1 MCFNSLTTM
10 QLVVYAFCGLHSLN
24 VLLLPGYMVS
34 IIAYT
39 SFFKLFIWS
48 ENLMEKLPLPKMFTL
63 GGPLSVSQIIPLEA
77 QGGNICGYK
86 YNTVTPEPV
95 MTYSLA

>member
-34 IIAYT
+34 IHAYT
-39 SFFKLFIWS
+39 SFFKMFIWS
-48 ENLMEKLPLPKMFTL
+48 ENLMEKKSFAWNVHSGM
-63 GGPLSVSQIIPLEA
+63 PLEHLTD
-77 QGGNICGYK
+77 NS
-86 YNTVTPEPV
+86 TESTRWEH
-95 MTYSLA
+95 MWL

>member
-34 IIAYT
+34 IHVCT
-39 SFFKLFIWS
+39 SLFKLFIWA
-48 ENLMEKLPLPKMFTL
+48 ENLMGKKCLVC
-63 GGPLSVSQIIPLEA
+63 SVHSGVLLEHTTNNPVE
-77 QGGNICGYK
+77 G
-86 YNTVTPEPV
+86 TVATE
-95 MTYSLA
+95 LW

>member
-34 IIAYT
+34 IHAYT
-39 SFFKLFIWS
+39 CFFMLLIWL
-48 ENLMEKLPLPKMFTL
+48 ENLMEKLPLPGMFTL
-63 GGPLSVSQIIPLEA
+63 GCPLRVSQIIPLKA

-86 YNTVTPEPV
+86 YNTVTPEPIA
-95 MTYSLA
+95 TYSLA

>member
-34 IIAYT
+34 IRVYA

-48 ENLMEKLPLPKMFTL
+48 EYLMEKLPLPGRFTL
-63 GGPLSVSQIIPLEA
+63 GCSLSISQIIPLKA
-77 QGGNICGYK
+77 QGVNTCCYK
-86 YNTVTPEPV
+86 YNTVTPEPM

>member
-34 IIAYT
+34 IHVYT

-48 ENLMEKLPLPKMFTL
+48 DLNGKTSLACNVHSEM
-63 GGPLSVSQIIPLEA
+63 PLEHITD
-77 QGGNICGYK
+77 NPTESPRC
-86 YNTVTPEPV
+86 EH
-95 MTYSLA
+95 MLL